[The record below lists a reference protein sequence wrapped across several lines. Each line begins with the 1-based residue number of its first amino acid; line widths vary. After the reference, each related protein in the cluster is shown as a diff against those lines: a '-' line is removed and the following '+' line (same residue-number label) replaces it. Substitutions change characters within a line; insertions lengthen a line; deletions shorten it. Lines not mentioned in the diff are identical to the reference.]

1 MRRIND
7 VFEDKEFE
15 ELKVKKGK
23 KTWREFILNLAEVKK
38 RS

>member
-7 VFEDKEFE
+7 VFEDVEFE
-15 ELKVKKGK
+15 ELKAKKGK
-23 KTWREFILNLAEVKK
+23 DTWRTFILKLAKVEK

>member
-15 ELKVKKGK
+15 ELKAKKGK
-23 KTWREFILNLAEVKK
+23 STWREFILNLAKVKK

>member
-15 ELKVKKGK
+15 ELKEKKGK
-23 KTWREFILNLAEVKK
+23 LTWREFILNLAGVKK